1 MSGSAATRAPIGA
14 PPPRSIDCAKKW
26 TEHLPATPFAK
37 QRGAP
42 MARSADPEADAEA
55 REWIE
60 GVIGHP
66 LDGDSLHEGLKSG
79 MALCE

>member
-1 MSGSAATRAPIGA
+1 
-14 PPPRSIDCAKKW
+14 
-26 TEHLPATPFAK
+26 
-37 QRGAP
+37 